1 MMAMAG
7 SPHFRSHRAARG
19 ALILSGSLIVGLI
32 LLSLVT
38 LGLRAAGEPEAL
50 AHAALDPEV
59 IAAIGI
65 TFGAAV
71 LAVAILALLGTPLAY
86 LMSRTRNRALPLV
99 EALVDLPLILPHTV
113 AGLLVYLLFMRSGP
127 LGIVFGGLGLS
138 FEDAFPGIVAA
149 MLFVGIPYYVGAAR
163 DGFAKVPI
171 ELEEVARTLGAG
183 PGSTFLRI
191 ALPLAGRECLSG
203 AVVAWGR
210 AVGEFAAVVMVA
222 YHPLVIS
229 TLIYTRFTQYGLA
242 DTVAIAVVL
251 LLVCGVVLFVLRRAA
266 LVLWRPDAPV

>member
-1 MMAMAG
+1 MIVMAG
-7 SPHFRSHRAARG
+7 IASQGTHRSARG
-19 ALILSGSLIVGLI
+19 ALLLASSLLVGLV

-38 LGLRAAGEPEAL
+38 LGIQAAEDPGAL
-50 AHAALDPEV
+50 ATAALDGEV
-59 IAAIGI
+59 ASAIGI
-65 TFGAAV
+65 TFGSAA
-71 LAVAILALLGTPLAY
+71 LAVGILALLGTPLAY
-86 LMSRTRNRALPLV
+86 LMSRTRSRALPLV

-113 AGLLVYLLFMRSGP
+113 AGLLVYLVFMRSGP
-127 LGIVFGGLGLS
+127 LGSLLGGVGLS
-138 FEDAFPGIVAA
+138 FEDAGPGIVAA

-163 DGFAKVPI
+163 DGFAKVPF

-183 PGSTFLRI
+183 PGTSFLHV

-251 LLVCGVVLFVLRRAA
+251 LVVCGMVLFILRRAA
-266 LVLWRPDAPV
+266 LHLWRPDAAL

>member
-1 MMAMAG
+1 MSMIG
-7 SPHFRSHRAARG
+7 SEHFQSSRAARG
-19 ALILSGSLIVGLI
+19 AIILSGSLLVGLV

-50 AHAALDPEV
+50 AQAAVDPEV
-59 IAAIGI
+59 IAAISI
-65 TFGAAV
+65 TFGAAA
-71 LAVAILALLGTPLAY
+71 LAVGILALLGTPLAY
-86 LMSRTRNRALPLV
+86 LMSRTRNRTLPLV

-127 LGIVFGGLGLS
+127 FGIVFGGLGLS

-242 DTVAIAVVL
+242 DTVAIAVVF
-251 LLVCGVVLFVLRRAA
+251 LLVCGAVLFGLRRAA
-266 LVLWRPDAPV
+266 LFLWRPDAPV

>member
-1 MMAMAG
+1 MSRG
-7 SPHFRSHRAARG
+7 SIRSTG
-19 ALILSGSLIVGLI
+19 IALILTGNLLVVLV

-38 LGLRAAGEPEAL
+38 LGLRAAEDPGAL
-50 AHAALDPEV
+50 AETALDGEV
-59 IAAIGI
+59 ASAIGI
-65 TFGAAV
+65 TFGAAALSV
-71 LAVAILALLGTPLAY
+71 GILALLGTPLAY
-86 LMSRTRNRALPLV
+86 IMSRTRNRALPLV
-99 EALVDLPLILPHTV
+99 EALVDLPLILPHTI

-127 LGIVFGGLGLS
+127 LGIIFGGMGLS

-163 DGFAKVPI
+163 DGFTRVPI
-171 ELEEVARTLGAG
+171 ELELVARTLGAG
-183 PGSTFLRI
+183 PASAFILV

-210 AVGEFAAVVMVA
+210 AVGEFAAVVMIA
-222 YHPLVIS
+222 YHPPVIS

-242 DTVAIAVVL
+242 DTVAIAVI
-251 LLVCGVVLFVLRRAA
+251 LLVVCGTIIIVLRRAA